1 MSTGKEQ
8 GPASGAVIAAPG
20 HEGGGGA
27 RVRHPASWVTTAY
40 LAEGIPFAMVIW
52 VTGTM
57 LKNLGHADGEIT
69 LLTSSVGIA
78 WSLKPLWASFLDM
91 YRTKKFFVLAM
102 QALMAVLLAGLALSL
117 KAPSYVRILY
127 ALLWA
132 LAFASATQDI
142 CIDGVYITSLGKK
155 AQAAWIGVQGVCWN
169 LGRIFA
175 TSLVVGLAGWL
186 VGRGEDPKRAW
197 MYALGASAGAMAAL
211 GVYHRFMLPEG
222 SASRRPKDAAEVART
237 FADTLK
243 AFFQKKAIWGM
254 LVFVFLYR
262 TGEGFLLV
270 EAPLFMQAPLEQGGL
285 GLSLEH
291 KALIDG
297 TISTTVSLVGGLLGG
312 LFVAKLGLRKALL
325 PLALA
330 MNVPHLCYVYLSHK
344 VAPGAPL
351 SLTTVAVLVS
361 IEKLGYSFGFVGN
374 MLYMMQQIAP
384 GKYKMT
390 HYAFC
395 TALMNLVLVPT
406 QMASGPLADWMGYR
420 RFFVFVLVASIPS
433 IIAAWKAPFPDPVD
447 EEEAESGEESAGAA
461 PARVAEAGESR
472 A

>member
-1 MSTGKEQ
+1 MSTEKVDSNVYAP
-8 GPASGAVIAAPG
+8 PAGADAPVV
-20 HEGGGGA
+20 EDA
-27 RVRHPASWVTTAY
+27 PKRIPHPAAWVTTSY

-57 LKNLGHADGEIT
+57 LKDLGHSDSEIT

-102 QALMAVLLAGLALSL
+102 QALMAVLLGGMALAMQ
-117 KAPSYVRILY
+117 APSYVKILY

-142 CIDGVYITSLGKK
+142 CIDGVYITSLDKK
-155 AQAAWIGVQGVCWN
+155 KQAAWIGVQGVCWN

-175 TSLVVGLAGWL
+175 TSLVVLLAGWL
-186 VGRGEDPKRAW
+186 AKQGRTPRQAW
-197 MYALGASAGAMAAL
+197 MYALGASAAMMAAL
-211 GVYHRFMLPEG
+211 AVYHYFILPTG
-222 SASRRPKDAAEVART
+222 SASRRPKDAAEVVTT
-237 FADTLK
+237 FMDTLG
-243 AFFQKKAIWGM
+243 AFFRKKALWGM
-254 LVFVFLYR
+254 LIFVFLYR

-270 EAPLFMQAPLEQGGL
+270 EAPLFMQAPLKAGGL

-291 KALIDG
+291 KGLIDG
-297 TISTTVSLVGGLLGG
+297 TVSTTVSLAGGLLGG
-312 LFVAKLGLRKALL
+312 LFVARLGLKRALL
-325 PLALA
+325 PLALC
-330 MNVPHLCYVYLSHK
+330 MNIPHLCYVYLSHA
-344 VAPGAPL
+344 VHPDAPL
-351 SLTTVAVLVS
+351 SLLTIGILVS
-361 IEKLGYSFGFVGN
+361 IEKFGYSFGFVGN

-406 QMASGPLADWMGYR
+406 QMASGPLADWLGYKN
-420 RFFVFVLVASIPS
+420 FFVFVLVASIPS
-433 IIAAWKAPFPDPVD
+433 IIAAWRAPFPNADRAGEAED
-447 EEEAESGEESAGAA
+447 GEEAASAGAA
-461 PARVAEAGESR
+461 SEGEPS
-472 A
+472 AAA